1 MKKPTQY
8 KLMILL
14 GIGGLTWTVVSL
26 TSVGQSTQ
34 TEKDF
39 NVHKAKNAPQQKSPR
54 KANMELK
61 ELTKKEAN
69 VILHRGTEPAFS
81 GKFVKHDEEGI
92 YTCRQC
98 GEELF
103 HSSSKFDSRS
113 GWPSFDDQITDSV
126 SSKRDADGRRAEI
139 VCAACDGHLGH
150 VFIGELMTD
159 KDTRY
164 CVNSLSLDFAPQA
177 DTETTETAVFAGGCF
192 WGIEHLMKQEPGVL
206 STSVGY
212 TGGPGKSKPTY
223 EQVCTKKTGHAEAIE
238 ILFDPNV
245 VSYEK
250 LAKLFFEI
258 HDFTQLNRQGPDIGS
273 QYRSAV
279 FYHSEAQH
287 QTLNTILETLKQKGY
302 DVKTELVPASQYWA
316 AEVYHQDYYT
326 KTGKAPYCHVYKKIF
341 D

>member
-1 MKKPTQY
+1 MKNPTKY

-14 GIGGLTWTVVSL
+14 AMGGLTWAVLSWA
-26 TSVGQSTQ
+26 SPAQSRQADKNTNAKQ
-34 TEKDF
+34 A
-39 NVHKAKNAPQQKSPR
+39 KAPPAQRTPR
-54 KANMELK
+54 KANMKLK
-61 ELTKKEAN
+61 ELSREEAN
-69 VILHRGTEPAFS
+69 VILHKGTEPSYS
-81 GKFVKHDEEGI
+81 GKYVKHHEVGI
-92 YTCRQC
+92 YTCKQC
-98 GEELF
+98 GEGLF
-103 HSSSKFDSRS
+103 HSSSKFDPRS
-113 GWPSFDDQITDSV
+113 GWPSFDDQISDSV
-126 SSKRDADGRRAEI
+126 SLIRDADGHRIEV

-177 DTETTETAVFAGGCF
+177 ATETTETAVFAGGCF
-192 WGIEHLMKQEPGVL
+192 WGVEHLMKQEPGVL

-279 FYHSEAQH
+279 FYQSEAQH
-287 QTLNTILETLKQKGY
+287 QTLNTILDTLKQKGY
-302 DVKTELVPASQYWA
+302 DVKTELVPAIQYWA

-326 KTGKAPYCHVYKKIF
+326 KTGKAPYCHVHKKIF